1 MADASHEP
9 EEHHL
14 SVARTAR
21 FWTAGNVRTGAEL
34 WVVCHGYAQLA
45 GRFIRRFNAIA
56 GDERG
61 IVAPEGLNRFY
72 LDARPGPHGPDSPV
86 GATWM
91 TREDRLSE
99 INDYVAYLDALCV
112 HVQRLL
118 DRPPSDVRVLGF
130 SQGAATAS
138 RWVAMG
144 RSRID
149 RLFLWGGF
157 LPPDLD
163 LPQAAPAL
171 RAARL
176 TVVLGSGDAHA
187 TAERRTELETRM
199 AAHDLRGEVIEY
211 EGGHR
216 MHADTL
222 RMIAA
227 R

>member
-1 MADASHEP
+1 MH
-9 EEHHL
+9 EHHL
-14 SVARTAR
+14 TVPRTAR
-21 FWTAGNVRTGAEL
+21 YYTLGPTDAPAQVWF
-34 WVVCHGYAQLA
+34 VVHGYAQLA
-45 GRFIRRFNAIA
+45 SRFLRQFAPIDDGTRL
-56 GDERG
+56 
-61 IVAPEGLNRFY
+61 IVAPEALSRFY
-72 LDARPGPHGPDSPV
+72 LEPGVHGPESRV

-149 RLFLWGGF
+149 RLYLWGGF

-187 TAERRTELETRM
+187 TAERRAELETRM
-199 AAHDLRGEVIEY
+199 ATHDLRGEVIEY

-222 RMIAA
+222 QMIAA